1 MSADASVE
9 TSKGTAVETASETV
23 LSAAKEIERD
33 HRYVDPVKDGE
44 KKVQHGPGAAPLPRE
59 ARIKGQNYAVIALVE
74 SRSGHRGRV
83 PLQIRGA
90 YATVDEA
97 NDYIRDVL
105 YRADPD
111 HDHFVVPMWEWGIV
125 PPTQRE
131 RQAMD
136 MEYHNPEVQRHMDQY
151 FKQREAD
158 RASLKARKKRAKQ
171 VATNKRNPDNKA
183 AREEVRRE
191 TRRQHAKA
199 IWKETSD
206 PADPRVDSE
215 KSSKEEDKGVYSSV
229 QVEEIID

>member
-1 MSADASVE
+1 MSADASAE
-9 TSKGTAVETASETV
+9 KTQERASATV

-111 HDHFVVPMWEWGIV
+111 HDHYVVPMWEWGIV

-199 IWKETSD
+199 IWSDKDSKEST
-206 PADPRVDSE
+206 
-215 KSSKEEDKGVYSSV
+215 SKEEDKAEYSSK